1 MNNKMMLAAIGE
13 KLITLAFTMLA
24 NHISSPELTM
34 PEYLKNPEYLSF
46 EKKNSASAKTTAE
59 YLEKARKLLEKA
71 QIEEKCK
78 VCKDKIDIALEE
90 IEKTNA
96 SFNLM
101 KKKGYK
107 KWGDIP
113 KEMREEILKE
123 AIEYVRGKRS

>member
-107 KWGDIP
+107 KWDDIP